1 MPEGQFPQEVVDEL
15 RERCVRPVSVS
26 KTMDEAILADAQ
38 AVLQDGRRPNRV
50 QPLRRNWTFG
60 LVSVG
65 SLAAALLIAATSQWH
80 LSDVDRVAAPFVA
93 EYAMDTAESVSGP
106 DSRGSVSA
114 LYQREDID
122 RSGNVDILDAF
133 ALARRVRRSDAGL
146 VTGDQNGDGVVN
158 DADVEL
164 IAMNA
169 VML

>member
-1 MPEGQFPQEVVDEL
+1 MPEGQLPQEVVDEL

-65 SLAAALLIAATSQWH
+65 SLAAALLIAVTSQWH
-80 LSDVDRVAAPFVA
+80 FLDVDRVAAPFVA

-106 DSRGSVSA
+106 NSRGS